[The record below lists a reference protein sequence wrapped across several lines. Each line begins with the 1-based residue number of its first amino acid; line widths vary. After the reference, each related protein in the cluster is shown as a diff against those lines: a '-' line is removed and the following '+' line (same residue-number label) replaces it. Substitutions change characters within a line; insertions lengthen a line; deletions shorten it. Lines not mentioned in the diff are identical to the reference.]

1 MIEEIWLGYL
11 DSNQGMPVS
20 KTGALPLGDTP
31 SVQRL
36 SVNGAGGET

>member
-1 MIEEIWLGYL
+1 MIEEIWLGYRIRT
-11 DSNQGMPVS
+11 GAGI

-36 SVNGAGGET
+36 RNGAGGET